1 MIERRV
7 AGKPVLPR
15 SRKRRLIVSNTR
27 TKAADLGSA
36 ATDAAQNVA
45 QNVAQN
51 ATVVAQNAAE
61 AAQSVAHS
69 AAQNAAVV
77 AQNAADV
84 AQSVAH
90 SAAQNAAVVA
100 QNARQSAGNAA
111 QTTASGVKAG
121 VRQGFFNARRW
132 AAPRLEDAADYTTT
146 TAAPAVSS
154 ALLATAKKVRPA
166 QETKHSALKWSL
178 LASACLAAAG
188 AVAAAVRYK
197 YRSAM
202 AADYRSAMA
211 ADTEV
216 EDTAAADAAVEPIVS
231 TAPTTA
237 EPAEPA
243 TDDVEASVN
252 GRVSKDGW

>member
-7 AGKPVLPR
+7 AGKLVLPR
-15 SRKRRLIVSNTR
+15 SRKRRLIVSITR

-45 QNVAQN
+45 QNV
-51 ATVVAQNAAE
+51 
-61 AAQSVAHS
+61 
-69 AAQNAAVV
+69 
-77 AQNAADV
+77 
-84 AQSVAH
+84 
-90 SAAQNAAVVA
+90 AQNAAVVA

-132 AAPRLEDAADYTTT
+132 AAPRLEDAAGYTTT

-188 AVAAAVRYK
+188 AVAAAIRYK
-197 YRSAM
+197 
-202 AADYRSAMA
+202 YRSAMA

-243 TDDVEASVN
+243 TEDAEASVN

>member
-7 AGKPVLPR
+7 AGKLVLPR
-15 SRKRRLIVSNTR
+15 SKKRRLIVSITR

-51 ATVVAQNAAE
+51 ATVVAQNATD

-69 AAQNAAVV
+69 AAQNAAAV
-77 AQNAADV
+77 AQN
-84 AQSVAH
+84 
-90 SAAQNAAVVA
+90 
-100 QNARQSAGNAA
+100 AGNAA

-121 VRQGFFNARRW
+121 VRRGFFNARRW

-154 ALLATAKKVRPA
+154 ALLATARKVRPA
-166 QETKHSALKWSL
+166 QESQRKRSALKWSL

-202 AADYRSAMA
+202 AAD
-211 ADTEV
+211 TEV
-216 EDTAAADAAVEPIVS
+216 EDTTAADTAAEPI
-231 TAPTTA
+231 APTADKPA
-237 EPAEPA
+237 EPATDDVETPAEPA

>member
-1 MIERRV
+1 M
-7 AGKPVLPR
+7 
-15 SRKRRLIVSNTR
+15 SNTR

-202 AADYRSAMA
+202 AT
-211 ADTEV
+211 DTEV